1 MIKVFTEKYFPS
13 DMNLYYDLTSLVFL
27 KFRNNELQLRITAA
41 RMSGQYYLLYSWRYD
56 KEGDT
61 TLFSL

>member
-41 RMSGQYYLLYSWRYD
+41 RMSVLLVVLM
-56 KEGDT
+56 EV
-61 TLFSL
+61 